1 MSAAAGRAVP
11 VEVEEEEEDER
22 ALPPQPTRW
31 ALHLGLF
38 AATVCSVWYA
48 GASYE
53 ASSRGLD
60 QPVQALVHGWRYAVP
75 LLAILL
81 CHEFGHYVA
90 ARLHGVDA
98 SLPFFIPA
106 PIISYFG
113 TMGAVIRM
121 RGRIRSRDALLD
133 IGAAGPLA
141 GLVVAL
147 PVLVVGLA
155 TSPVDRVSGFVIQ
168 EGNSLLY
175 LGLKRAVCGAI
186 PPGHDVQLNAIAF
199 AGWVGLFVT
208 ALNLL
213 PIGQLDGGHIA
224 YALLGKRQNRIS
236 RLAHLGLLAMFLLN
250 VWWFVAPLLRE
261 GWTGELLAMGIGNS
275 IFWLF
280 WFVLLAGVRRA
291 SGGDHP
297 PTDDGDLS
305 PGRRAIAVVS
315 LVLFVLLFMP
325 TPWSTRLIP

>member
-1 MSAAAGRAVP
+1 MSSTASQVAP
-11 VEVEEEEEDER
+11 TDDDD
-22 ALPPQPTRW
+22 LPATPEPTRW
-31 ALHLGLF
+31 HVHLGLF
-38 AATVCSVWYA
+38 AATVASVWHA

-53 ASSRGLD
+53 AAGRGLD
-60 QPVQALVHGWRYAVP
+60 GPWDALAHGWRYAVP

-90 ARLHGVDA
+90 ARLHGVPA

-121 RGRIRSRDALLD
+121 PGRIRSRDALLD

-147 PVLVVGLA
+147 PVLLVGLA
-155 TSPVDRVSGFVIQ
+155 TSPVDRPTGFVIQ
-168 EGNSLLY
+168 EGQSLLY
-175 LGLKRAVCGAI
+175 LALKRAVLG
-186 PPGHDVQLNAIAF
+186 PLPEGYDVSLNATAF

-224 YALLGKRQNRIS
+224 YALFGPRQNRVS
-236 RLAHLGLLAMFLLN
+236 RVVHLGLLAMFLLN
-250 VWWFVAPLLRE
+250 AWWFVAPLI
-261 GWTGELLAMGIGNS
+261 GAGASGEILAMAIGNS

-280 WFVLLAGVRRA
+280 WFLLLLGVRRA

-297 PTDDGDLS
+297 PTDDGALS
-305 PGRRAIAVVS
+305 PGRRVVAVLS

-325 TPWSTRLIP
+325 TPWSTRLVEP